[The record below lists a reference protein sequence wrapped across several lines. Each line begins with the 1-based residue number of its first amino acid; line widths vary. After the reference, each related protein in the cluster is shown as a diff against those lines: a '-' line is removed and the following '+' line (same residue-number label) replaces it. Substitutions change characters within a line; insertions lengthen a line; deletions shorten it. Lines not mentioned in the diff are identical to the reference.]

1 MTATTVSRM
10 LGKGE
15 NADFLEEP
23 IVLSQLRDRFNAFKH
38 RGKSLLELQQMES
51 ELLAEAVT
59 DSSYLILIVSSC
71 AIATFGLLANST
83 AVIIGAMIIAPLM
96 LPIRGLAF
104 GALTGNVA
112 LFRRGLVAVIIGT
125 GLAVVLAWMLGRLV
139 GISGFDSEVLARS
152 EPTLLDLGIA
162 IAAGGVSGYAKMQP
176 KVSGSLAGTAIA
188 VALMPPVCVIG
199 LGLSQANWSLSQG
212 ATLLYLTNLL
222 GITLSCMVIFLLA
235 GYGTFRRA
243 RKALISILTFT
254 SILVVPLGFSFV
266 RLVRQAQLETSLR
279 QALLNRTVTFQ
290 RLDLLSS
297 TTNWLA
303 NPPEVR
309 LNVRAR
315 EPITPRQVALL
326 EKFVQREMG
335 QPFTLVFSVGQVEEI
350 RRDETDLQN

>member
-1 MTATTVSRM
+1 MFV
-10 LGKGE
+10 
-15 NADFLEEP
+15 
-23 IVLSQLRDRFNAFKH
+23 
-38 RGKSLLELQQMES
+38 
-51 ELLAEAVT
+51 
-59 DSSYLILIVSSC
+59 
-71 AIATFGLLANST
+71 
-83 AVIIGAMIIAPLM
+83 
-96 LPIRGLAF
+96 
-104 GALTGNVA
+104 
-112 LFRRGLVAVIIGT
+112 
-125 GLAVVLAWMLGRLV
+125 
-139 GISGFDSEVLARS
+139 
-152 EPTLLDLGIA
+152 
-162 IAAGGVSGYAKMQP
+162 
-176 KVSGSLAGTAIA
+176 
-188 VALMPPVCVIG
+188 
-199 LGLSQANWSLSQG
+199 
-212 ATLLYLTNLL
+212 
-222 GITLSCMVIFLLA
+222 FLLA

-254 SILVVPLGFSFV
+254 DILVVPLGFSFV

-350 RRDETDLQN
+350 RREESNVKVDQLLNNRLKNP